1 VEIYAVYKYSRGLI
15 FREMEKNSMTIMRT
29 LKEDELT
36 VNMIGRLE
44 KGSALKLEEEF
55 KTSLKGVKTLIIDL
69 EELEYISSEGL
80 HVFFSAQ
87 KIMNKQGRMIVRNV
101 NEDVMEVFKEIGA
114 VEVLTIE
121 KADFGLR
128 DSF

>member
-1 VEIYAVYKYSRGLI
+1 
-15 FREMEKNSMTIMRT
+15 MTIMRT

-121 KADFGLR
+121 KADLGLR

>member
-1 VEIYAVYKYSRGLI
+1 
-15 FREMEKNSMTIMRT
+15 MTIMRS
-29 LKEDELT
+29 LNEAELT
-36 VNMIGRLE
+36 VNMIGRME
-44 KGSALKLEEEF
+44 KGSVLILDEEF

>member
-1 VEIYAVYKYSRGLI
+1 
-15 FREMEKNSMTIMRT
+15 
-29 LKEDELT
+29 
-36 VNMIGRLE
+36 
-44 KGSALKLEEEF
+44 
-55 KTSLKGVKTLIIDL
+55 
-69 EELEYISSEGL
+69 
-80 HVFFSAQ
+80 
-87 KIMNKQGRMIVRNV
+87 MIVRNV